1 MLYVKN
7 RLIIGAIIGLIKGVL
22 KFIYK
27 LLSLFNL
34 QITLLIGVVGIIL
47 FFSGVF
53 ENNSGAELIFF
64 ILLIFSILY
73 AVYASVRKILRLDV
87 QKKEKRSRIEIVETK
102 SVEKDSKEQIS
113 NINEQYLLNEPKIEV
128 EKPKYYRVKQNPNYV
143 MAEYS
148 DRYEL
153 YYKTANG
160 LKKVRTDYKRG
171 Y

>member
-22 KFIYK
+22 KFIYQ

-34 QITLLIGVVGIIL
+34 QITLLIGVVGLIL

-73 AVYASVRKILRLDV
+73 AVYVSVKKVFKFDEK
-87 QKKEKRSRIEIVETK
+87 KKEKRSKIDIVETK
-102 SVEKDSKEQIS
+102 SVETDRKEQNS
-113 NINEQYLLNEPKIEV
+113 FVDEQFLIKEPKIEI

-153 YYKTANG
+153 FCKTENG

-171 Y
+171 